1 MAKKK
6 SKKKIKSSCRP
17 DREYITKIICIKNVN
32 KSKFDKIKKYVELI
46 LAEKNH
52 IAKSVPLCDKY
63 LIHKG
68 ILKKEKFDKQYQN
81 LEQLDK
87 NVPKTDIQQA
97 RYDICVKLKNMYDA
111 CEFNS
116 YRTKIKRKP
125 KDKKKL
131 EELKLRKNYKS
142 YKNESYESDLSTL
155 ISYICKQISYSDYIP
170 NEGTSREQLEKD
182 LMDIELQTKKIFNYL
197 ENKANKANNA
207 TSANSMYKKWIKL
220 ITKFSYERI
229 LTLCIKKYLNV
240 LNRKVTFKKLTIT
253 HKNTISSLKTQV
265 GLVNLKKFNAFLN
278 FNIPKQGEIALLF
291 RYNQNYHMDLK
302 DFMISG
308 TQKAKLEDLKR
319 FPTGYKQTQF
329 TFTINVDTL
338 YNQINIYYTLEKIS
352 KNSAIYTK
360 FDLESIQNYNNYVG
374 VDVNIKNNIL
384 ALSDGKTFKANK
396 SLIKKC
402 IRFDNTRKRYQRN
415 KDLNHNPKPYGK
427 EMLLRQEKNNKR
439 SKWYL
444 EQLVNEFLNYCEEKG
459 YNHIVMENLN
469 LKETKSEAKNKDGIN
484 YNRIASLLH
493 LNDIKNVIKR
503 LANKRDIAVS
513 WVNPKYTSRQCP
525 ICGHINKNN
534 RITQEI
540 FCCEKCFH
548 NNNADINAAIN
559 IKNRVFIKE
568 YKSALMKFDKE
579 FNGYKGKVYIKKEE
593 YEELVKNLKNNPNKK
608 NFGYD
613 GIEEWLKLDV

>member
-1 MAKKK
+1 MANKK
-6 SKKKIKSSCRP
+6 SKKKTKSSCRP
-17 DREYITKIICIKNVN
+17 NREYITKIICIKNVN
-32 KSKFDKIKKYVELI
+32 KGKFNKIKEYVELI

-52 IAKSVPLCDKY
+52 IVESVPLCDRY

-68 ILKKEKFDKQYQN
+68 ALKKEKFDKQYQS

-87 NVPKTDIQQA
+87 SVPKTDIQEA
-97 RYDICVKLKNMYDA
+97 RFDVYVKLKNMYNA
-111 CEFNS
+111 CEFS
-116 YRTKIKRKP
+116 SVRTKIKKKP

-155 ISYICKQISYSDYIP
+155 ISYICKQISYSDYIS
-170 NEGTSREQLEKD
+170 NKDILREQLEKN
-182 LMDIELQTKKIFNYL
+182 LIDIELQTKKIFIYL
-197 ENKANKANNA
+197 ENKVNSV
-207 TSANSMYKKWIKL
+207 TSQNSMYKKWIKL

-229 LTLCIKKYLNV
+229 LTLCVKKYLNV

-253 HKNTISSLKTQV
+253 HKNTISSLKTQI
-265 GLVNLKKFNAFLN
+265 GINNNLKKFNAFLN

-308 TQKAKLEDLKR
+308 TQKTKLEDLEK
-319 FPTGYKQTQF
+319 FPTGYRQTQF
-329 TFTINVDTL
+329 KFTINVDTL
-338 YNQINIYYTLEKIS
+338 YNQINIYYALEKTS
-352 KNSAIYTK
+352 KNSAVYTR
-360 FDLESIQNYNNYVG
+360 FDSELIQNYNNYIG

-402 IRFDNTRKRYQRN
+402 IRFDNARKRCQKN
-415 KDLNHNPKPYGK
+415 KDLNHNPRPYGK
-427 EMLLRQEKNNKR
+427 EMLFRQQKNNRR

-444 EQLVNEFLNYCEEKG
+444 EQLVNEFLNYCQEKG

-469 LKETKSEAKNKDGIN
+469 LKENKFEAKNKDGIN

-493 LNDIKNVIKR
+493 LNDIKHVIKR
-503 LANKRDIAVS
+503 LANKRDIAIS
-513 WVNPKYTSRQCP
+513 WVNPKYTSQQCP
-525 ICGHINKNN
+525 ICGYINKNN
-534 RITQEI
+534 RITQEV
-540 FCCEKCFH
+540 FCCENCFH
-548 NNNADINAAIN
+548 NNNADINAAVN

-568 YKSALMKFDKE
+568 YKKSLMKFDKE

-608 NFGYD
+608 NFGYK
-613 GIEEWLKLDV
+613 GIEEWFKLDI

>member
-1 MAKKK
+1 MANKK
-6 SKKKIKSSCRP
+6 SKKKTKCSYKL
-17 DREYITKIICIKNVN
+17 DREYITKTICIKNAN
-32 KSKFDKIKKYVELI
+32 KSKFNKIKEYVELI
-46 LAEKNH
+46 LVEKNH
-52 IAKSVPLCDKY
+52 IVESVPLCDRY

-68 ILKKEKFDKQYQN
+68 ALKKEKFDKQYQS

-87 NVPKTDIQQA
+87 NVPKTDIQEA
-97 RYDICVKLKNMYDA
+97 RFDVYVKLKNMYDA

-116 YRTKIKRKP
+116 VRTKIKRKP

-155 ISYICKQISYSDYIP
+155 ISYICKQVAYINYVP
-170 NEGTSREQLEKD
+170 EKEICKKELEIN
-182 LMDIELQTKKIFNYL
+182 LINVELKEKKIFSYI
-197 ENKANKANNA
+197 EEKAKKAK
-207 TSANSMYKKWIKL
+207 SQNSMYKKWMKL

-229 LTLCIKKYLNV
+229 LTLCVKKYLNV
-240 LNRKVTFKKLTIT
+240 LNRKVIFKKLTIT
-253 HKNTISSLKTQV
+253 HKNTISSLKSQV
-265 GLVNLKKFNAFLN
+265 GLANLKKFNAFLN
-278 FNIPKQGEIALLF
+278 FNIPKQEEIILLF

-302 DFMISG
+302 DFMISNINK
-308 TQKAKLEDLKR
+308 TNNFEK
-319 FPTGYKQTQF
+319 FPIGYLQTQF
-329 TFTINVDTL
+329 KFTINVDTL
-338 YNQINIYYTLEKIS
+338 YNQINIYYSLEKTN
-352 KNSAIYTK
+352 KNSVVHTK
-360 FDLESIQNYNNYVG
+360 FDSKSIQNHDNYIG

-384 ALSDGKTFKANK
+384 ALSDGKTFEANK

-402 IRFDNTRKRYQRN
+402 IRFDNARKRCQRN
-415 KDLNHNPKPYGK
+415 KELNHNPKPYGK
-427 EMLLRQEKNNKR
+427 KMLFRQQKNNRR

-444 EQLVNEFLNYCEEKG
+444 EQLVNELLNYCEEKG

-484 YNRIASLLH
+484 YNRVASLLH
-493 LNDIKNVIKR
+493 LNDIKHVIKR
-503 LANKRDIAVS
+503 LANKRDIVVS
-513 WVNPKYTSRQCP
+513 WVNPKYTSQQCP

-534 RITQEI
+534 RITQEV

-568 YKSALMKFDKE
+568 YKKSLMKFDKE

-613 GIEEWLKLDV
+613 GIEEWLKLDI

>member
-1 MAKKK
+1 MANKK
-6 SKKKIKSSCRP
+6 SKKKTKCSYKP
-17 DREYITKIICIKNVN
+17 DREYITKIICIKNAN
-32 KSKFDKIKKYVELI
+32 KSKFNKIKEYVELI

-52 IAKSVPLCDKY
+52 IVESVPLCDRY

-68 ILKKEKFDKQYQN
+68 ALKKEKFDKQYQG

-87 NVPKTDIQQA
+87 SVPKTDIQEA
-97 RYDICVKLKNMYDA
+97 RFDVYVKLKNMYDA
-111 CEFNS
+111 CEFGS
-116 YRTKIKRKP
+116 VRTKIKRKP

-155 ISYICKQISYSDYIP
+155 ISYICKQVTYI
-170 NEGTSREQLEKD
+170 NYVLEKEICKKE
-182 LMDIELQTKKIFNYL
+182 LEINLIDIELKEKKIFSYI
-197 ENKANKANNA
+197 EEKAKKAK
-207 TSANSMYKKWIKL
+207 SQNSMYIKWLNL

-229 LTLCIKKYLNV
+229 LTLCVKKYLNV
-240 LNRKVTFKKLTIT
+240 LNRKVIFKKLTIT
-253 HKNTISSLKTQV
+253 HKNTTSSLKTQV
-265 GLVNLKKFNAFLN
+265 GLANLKKFNAFLN
-278 FNIPKQGEIALLF
+278 FNIPKQEEITLLF

-302 DFMISG
+302 DFMISN
-308 TQKAKLEDLKR
+308 TNKTSNLKKY
-319 FPTGYKQTQF
+319 PSGYLQTQF
-329 TFTINVDTL
+329 KFTVNVDTL
-338 YNQINIYYTLEKIS
+338 YNQINIYYSLEKTS
-352 KNSAIYTK
+352 KNSAVYTK
-360 FDLESIQNYNNYVG
+360 FDSKSIKNYDNYIG

-402 IRFDNTRKRYQRN
+402 IRFDNARKRCQRN
-415 KDLNHNPKPYGK
+415 KELNHNPKPYGK
-427 EMLLRQEKNNKR
+427 KMLLRQQKNNRR

-444 EQLVNEFLNYCEEKG
+444 EQLINELLNYCEEKG

-484 YNRIASLLH
+484 YNRVASLLH
-493 LNDIKNVIKR
+493 LNDIKHAIKR

-513 WVNPKYTSRQCP
+513 WVNPKYTSQQCP

-534 RITQEI
+534 RIIQEI

-548 NNNADINAAIN
+548 NDNADINAAIN

-568 YKSALMKFDKE
+568 YRKSLMKFDKE

-593 YEELVKNLKNNPNKK
+593 YIDLVKNLKNNPNKK

-613 GIEEWLKLDV
+613 GIIEWLKLDV

>member
-1 MAKKK
+1 M
-6 SKKKIKSSCRP
+6 
-17 DREYITKIICIKNVN
+17 
-32 KSKFDKIKKYVELI
+32 
-46 LAEKNH
+46 AEKNH
-52 IAKSVPLCDKY
+52 IVKSVPLYDKY

-68 ILKKEKFDKQYQN
+68 VLKKEKFNKQYQN
-81 LEQLDK
+81 LEQLNK
-87 NVPKTDIQQA
+87 SIPKTDMHET
-97 RYDICVKLKNMYDA
+97 RFDVYVKLKNMYDA

-116 YRTKIKRKP
+116 YRTKIKK
-125 KDKKKL
+125 KSKNKKKL
-131 EELKLRKNYKS
+131 EELKSRKNYKS

-155 ISYICKQISYSDYIP
+155 ISYICKRISYSDYIP
-170 NEGTSREQLEKD
+170 SEDILREQLEKD
-182 LMDIELQTKKIFNYL
+182 LIDIELQTKKIFTYL
-197 ENKANKANNA
+197 ENKVNNA
-207 TSANSMYKKWIKL
+207 TSANSMYKKWMEL

-253 HKNTISSLKTQV
+253 HQNTISSLKTQV
-265 GLVNLKKFNAFLN
+265 GINNNLKKFNAFLN
-278 FNIPKQGEIALLF
+278 FNIPKQGEIVLLF

-308 TQKAKLEDLKR
+308 TQKAKLEDLER
-319 FPTGYKQTQF
+319 FPTGYRQTQF

-338 YNQINIYYTLEKIS
+338 YNQINIYYTLEKTS
-352 KNSAIYTK
+352 KNSTVYTK
-360 FDLESIQNYNNYVG
+360 FDLESIQNYNNYIG

-402 IRFDNTRKRYQRN
+402 IRFDNTRKRCQRN
-415 KDLNHNPKPYGK
+415 KELNHNPKPYGK
-427 EMLLRQEKNNKR
+427 KMLFKQEKNNRR

-444 EQLVNEFLNYCEEKG
+444 EQLVNELLDYCEEKG

-484 YNRIASLLH
+484 YNRVASLLH
-493 LNDIKNVIKR
+493 LNDIKHVIKR

-513 WVNPKYTSRQCP
+513 WINPKYTSQQCP

-568 YKSALMKFDKE
+568 YKKSLMKFDKE

-613 GIEEWLKLDV
+613 GIEEWLKLDI

>member
-1 MAKKK
+1 MANKK
-6 SKKKIKSSCRP
+6 SKKKTKCSYKP
-17 DREYITKIICIKNVN
+17 NREYITKTLCIKNVN
-32 KSKFDKIKKYVELI
+32 KGKFNKVKKYVELI

-52 IAKSVPLCDKY
+52 IVENVPICDRY

-68 ILKKEKFDKQYQN
+68 ILKKEKFNKQYQN
-81 LEQLDK
+81 LEQLNK
-87 NVPKTDIQQA
+87 SIPKTDMHEA
-97 RYDICVKLKNMYDA
+97 RFDVYVKLKNMYNA

-155 ISYICKQISYSDYIP
+155 ISYICKQISYSDYVP
-170 NEGTSREQLEKD
+170 NKSISRKQLEKD
-182 LMDIELQTKKIFNYL
+182 LIDTELQTKKIFTYL
-197 ENKANKANNA
+197 ENKANNA
-207 TSANSMYKKWIKL
+207 TSANSMYKKWMEL

-253 HKNTISSLKTQV
+253 HQNTISSLKTQI

-302 DFMISG
+302 DLMISN
-308 TQKAKLEDLKR
+308 TNKTSDLKKY
-319 FPTGYKQTQF
+319 PTGYKQTQF
-329 TFTINVDTL
+329 KFTINVDTL
-338 YNQINIYYTLEKIS
+338 YNQINIYYVLEKTS

-360 FDLESIQNYNNYVG
+360 FDSESIQNYNNCIG

-402 IRFDNTRKRYQRN
+402 IRFDNARKRCQKN

-427 EMLLRQEKNNKR
+427 EMLYRQKKNNRR

-444 EQLVNEFLNYCEEKG
+444 EQLVNGFLDYCQEKG

-469 LKETKSEAKNKDGIN
+469 LKENKSEAKNKDGIN
-484 YNRIASLLH
+484 YNRVASLLR
-493 LNDIKNVIKR
+493 LNNIKHVIKR

-513 WVNPKYTSRQCP
+513 WVNPKYTSQQCP
-525 ICGHINKNN
+525 ICGHINKDN
-534 RITQEI
+534 RITQEV
-540 FCCEKCFH
+540 FCCENCFH

-559 IKNRVFIKE
+559 IKNRMFIKE
-568 YKSALMKFDKE
+568 YKSLLMKFDKE

-593 YEELVKNLKNNPNKK
+593 YEELVKNLKNNPNVK
-608 NFGYD
+608 NFGYK
-613 GIEEWLKLDV
+613 GIEEWFKLDV

>member
-1 MAKKK
+1 M
-6 SKKKIKSSCRP
+6 
-17 DREYITKIICIKNVN
+17 
-32 KSKFDKIKKYVELI
+32 
-46 LAEKNH
+46 AEKNH
-52 IAKSVPLCDKY
+52 IVKSVPLYDKY

-68 ILKKEKFDKQYQN
+68 VLKKEKFNKQYQN
-81 LEQLDK
+81 LEQLNK
-87 NVPKTDIQQA
+87 SIPKTDMHET
-97 RYDICVKLKNMYDA
+97 RFDVYVKLKNMYDA

-116 YRTKIKRKP
+116 YRTKIKK
-125 KDKKKL
+125 KSKNKKKL
-131 EELKLRKNYKS
+131 EELKSRKNYKS

-155 ISYICKQISYSDYIP
+155 ISYICKRISYSDYIP
-170 NEGTSREQLEKD
+170 SEDILREQLEKD
-182 LMDIELQTKKIFNYL
+182 LIDIELQTKKIFTYL
-197 ENKANKANNA
+197 ENKANNA
-207 TSANSMYKKWIKL
+207 TSANSMYKKWMEL

-253 HKNTISSLKTQV
+253 HQNTISSLKTQV
-265 GLVNLKKFNAFLN
+265 GINNNLKKFNAFLN
-278 FNIPKQGEIALLF
+278 FNIPKQGEIVLLF

-308 TQKAKLEDLKR
+308 TQKAKLEDLER

-329 TFTINVDTL
+329 KFTINVDTL
-338 YNQINIYYTLEKIS
+338 YNQINIYYALEKTS
-352 KNSAIYTK
+352 KNSAVYTR
-360 FDLESIQNYNNYVG
+360 FDSELIQNYNNYVG

-384 ALSDGKTFKANK
+384 ALSDGKTFKTNE

-402 IRFDNTRKRYQRN
+402 IRFDNARKRCQKN
-415 KDLNHNPKPYGK
+415 KDLNHNPRPYGK
-427 EMLLRQEKNNKR
+427 EMLLKQQKNNRR

-444 EQLVNEFLNYCEEKG
+444 EQLVNGFLDYCQEKG

-493 LNDIKNVIKR
+493 LNDIKHVIKR

-513 WVNPKYTSRQCP
+513 WVNPKYTSQQCP
-525 ICGHINKNN
+525 ICGYINKSN
-534 RITQEI
+534 RITQEV
-540 FCCEKCFH
+540 FCCENCFH
-548 NNNADINAAIN
+548 NNNADINAAVN

-568 YKSALMKFDKE
+568 YRKSLMKFDKE

-593 YEELVKNLKNNPNKK
+593 YIDLVKNLKNNPNKK

-613 GIEEWLKLDV
+613 GMIEWLKLDI

>member
-1 MAKKK
+1 MANKK
-6 SKKKIKSSCRP
+6 SKKKTKCSYKP
-17 DREYITKIICIKNVN
+17 DKEYITKTICIKNAN
-32 KSKFDKIKKYVELI
+32 KSKFNKIKEYVELI

-52 IAKSVPLCDKY
+52 IVESVPLCDRY

-68 ILKKEKFDKQYQN
+68 VLKKEKFDKQYQS

-87 NVPKTDIQQA
+87 NVPKTDIQEA
-97 RYDICVKLKNMYDA
+97 RFDVYVKLKNMYNA
-111 CEFNS
+111 CEFGS
-116 YRTKIKRKP
+116 VRTKIKRKP

-131 EELKLRKNYKS
+131 EELKLRKNCKS
-142 YKNESYESDLSTL
+142 YKNESYESDLSNL
-155 ISYICKQISYSDYIP
+155 ISYICKQIVYVNYAPEKEICKK
-170 NEGTSREQLEKD
+170 ELEIN
-182 LMDIELQTKKIFNYL
+182 LINVELKEKKIFSYI
-197 ENKANKANNA
+197 EEKAKKAK
-207 TSANSMYKKWIKL
+207 SQNSMYIKWLNL

-229 LTLCIKKYLNV
+229 LTLCVKKYLNV
-240 LNRKVTFKKLTIT
+240 LNRKVIFKKLTIS
-253 HKNTISSLKTQV
+253 HKNTISSLKTQI

-278 FNIPKQGEIALLF
+278 FNIPKQEEITLLF
-291 RYNQNYHMDLK
+291 RYNQKYHMDLK
-302 DFMISG
+302 NFMISNMNK
-308 TQKAKLEDLKR
+308 TNNFEK
-319 FPTGYKQTQF
+319 FPTGYIQTQF
-329 TFTINVDTL
+329 KFTVNVDTL
-338 YNQINIYYTLEKIS
+338 YNQINIYYFLEKTS
-352 KNSAIYTK
+352 KNSSVYTK
-360 FDLESIQNYNNYVG
+360 FDSKSIQNYDNYIG

-402 IRFDNTRKRYQRN
+402 IRFDNARKRYQRN
-415 KDLNHNPKPYGK
+415 KELNHNPKPYGK
-427 EMLLRQEKNNKR
+427 KMLFKQEKNNRR

-444 EQLVNEFLNYCEEKG
+444 EQLVNELLDYCEEKG

-469 LKETKSEAKNKDGIN
+469 LKETKSEAKNEDGIN
-484 YNRIASLLH
+484 YNRLASLFH
-493 LNDIKNVIKR
+493 LNDIKHVIKR

-513 WVNPKYTSRQCP
+513 WVNPKYTSQQCP

-568 YKSALMKFDKE
+568 YKKSLMKFDKE

-593 YEELVKNLKNNPNKK
+593 YIDLVKNLKNNPNKK

-613 GIEEWLKLDV
+613 GIIEWLKLDV

>member
-1 MAKKK
+1 MANKK
-6 SKKKIKSSCRP
+6 SKKKTKCSYKL
-17 DREYITKIICIKNVN
+17 DREYITKTICIKNAN
-32 KSKFDKIKKYVELI
+32 KSKFNKIKEYVELI
-46 LAEKNH
+46 LVEKNH
-52 IAKSVPLCDKY
+52 IVESVPLCDRY

-68 ILKKEKFDKQYQN
+68 ALKKEKFDKQYQS

-87 NVPKTDIQQA
+87 NVPKTDIQEA
-97 RYDICVKLKNMYDA
+97 RFDVYVKLKNMYDA

-116 YRTKIKRKP
+116 VRTKIKRKP

-155 ISYICKQISYSDYIP
+155 ISYICKQVAYINYVP
-170 NEGTSREQLEKD
+170 EKEICKKELEIN
-182 LMDIELQTKKIFNYL
+182 LINVELKEKKIFSYI
-197 ENKANKANNA
+197 EEKAKKAK
-207 TSANSMYKKWIKL
+207 SQNSMYKKWMKL

-229 LTLCIKKYLNV
+229 LTLCVKKYLNV
-240 LNRKVTFKKLTIT
+240 LNRKVIFKKLTIT
-253 HKNTISSLKTQV
+253 HKNTISSLKSQV
-265 GLVNLKKFNAFLN
+265 GLANLKKFNAFLN
-278 FNIPKQGEIALLF
+278 FNIPKQEEIILLF

-302 DFMISG
+302 DFMISNINK
-308 TQKAKLEDLKR
+308 TNNFEK
-319 FPTGYKQTQF
+319 FPIGYLQTQF
-329 TFTINVDTL
+329 KFTINVDTL
-338 YNQINIYYTLEKIS
+338 YNQINIYYSLEKTS
-352 KNSAIYTK
+352 KNSVVHTK
-360 FDLESIQNYNNYVG
+360 FDSKSIQNHDNYIG

-384 ALSDGKTFKANK
+384 ALSDGKTFEANK

-402 IRFDNTRKRYQRN
+402 IRFDNARKRCQRN
-415 KDLNHNPKPYGK
+415 KELNHNPKPYGK
-427 EMLLRQEKNNKR
+427 KMLFRQQKNNRR

-444 EQLVNEFLNYCEEKG
+444 EQLVNELLNYCEEKG

-484 YNRIASLLH
+484 YNRVASLLH
-493 LNDIKNVIKR
+493 LNDIKHVIKR
-503 LANKRDIAVS
+503 LANKRDIVVS
-513 WVNPKYTSRQCP
+513 WVNPKYTSQQCP

-548 NNNADINAAIN
+548 NNNADINAAVN

-568 YKSALMKFDKE
+568 YRKSLMKFDKE
-579 FNGYKGKVYIKKEE
+579 FNGYKGKIYIKKEE

-613 GIEEWLKLDV
+613 GIIEWLKLDI

>member
-1 MAKKK
+1 MANKK
-6 SKKKIKSSCRP
+6 SKKKAKSSCRP
-17 DREYITKIICIKNVN
+17 NREYITKIICIKNIN
-32 KSKFDKIKKYVELI
+32 NSKFNKIKEYVELI

-52 IAKSVPLCDKY
+52 IAESVLLYDRY

-97 RYDICVKLKNMYDA
+97 RYDVCIKLKNMYDT
-111 CEFNS
+111 CEFSS

-155 ISYICKQISYSDYIP
+155 ISCICKQISYSDYIP
-170 NEGTSREQLEKD
+170 SKDISREQLEKD
-182 LMDIELQTKKIFNYL
+182 LIDIELQTKKIFMYL
-197 ENKANKANNA
+197 ENKANSA
-207 TSANSMYKKWIKL
+207 TSQNSMYKKWMKL

-229 LTLCIKKYLNV
+229 LTICVKKYLNV
-240 LNRKVTFKKLTIT
+240 LNRKVTFKKLTIS

-265 GLVNLKKFNAFLN
+265 GINNDLKKFNAFLN
-278 FNIPKQGEIALLF
+278 FNIPKQGEIVLLF

-308 TQKAKLEDLKR
+308 TQKAKLEDLER
-319 FPTGYKQTQF
+319 FPTGYRQTQF

-338 YNQINIYYTLEKIS
+338 YNQINIYYTLEKTS
-352 KNSAIYTK
+352 KNSTVYTK
-360 FDLESIQNYNNYVG
+360 FDLESIQNYNNYIG

-402 IRFDNTRKRYQRN
+402 IRFDNTRKRCQRN
-415 KDLNHNPKPYGK
+415 KELNHNPKPYGK
-427 EMLLRQEKNNKR
+427 KMLFKQEKNNRR

-444 EQLVNEFLNYCEEKG
+444 EQLVNELLDYCEEKG

-484 YNRIASLLH
+484 YNRVASLLH
-493 LNDIKNVIKR
+493 LNDIKHVIKR

-513 WVNPKYTSRQCP
+513 WINPKYTSQQCP

-568 YKSALMKFDKE
+568 YKKSLMKFDKE

-613 GIEEWLKLDV
+613 GIEEWLKLDI

>member
-1 MAKKK
+1 MANKK
-6 SKKKIKSSCRP
+6 SKKKTKCSYKP
-17 DREYITKIICIKNVN
+17 NREYITKIICIKNSN
-32 KSKFDKIKKYVELI
+32 KNKFNKVKKYVELI

-52 IAKSVPLCDKY
+52 IVKNVPLCDRY

-68 ILKKEKFDKQYQN
+68 ILKKEKFNKQYQN

-87 NVPKTDIQQA
+87 SIPKTDMHEA
-97 RYDICVKLKNMYDA
+97 RFDVYVKLKNMYNA

-125 KDKKKL
+125 KGKKKL

-155 ISYICKQISYSDYIP
+155 ISYICKQISYSDYVP
-170 NEGTSREQLEKD
+170 NKSISRKQLEKD
-182 LMDIELQTKKIFNYL
+182 LIDAELQTKKIFTYL
-197 ENKANKANNA
+197 ENKANNA
-207 TSANSMYKKWIKL
+207 TSANSMYKKWMEL

-229 LTLCIKKYLNV
+229 LTLCVKKYLNV

-253 HKNTISSLKTQV
+253 HQNTISSLKTQI

-302 DFMISG
+302 DLMISN
-308 TQKAKLEDLKR
+308 TNKTSDLKKY
-319 FPTGYKQTQF
+319 PTGYKQTQF
-329 TFTINVDTL
+329 KFTINVDTL
-338 YNQINIYYTLEKIS
+338 YNQINIYYVLEKTS

-360 FDLESIQNYNNYVG
+360 FDSESIQNYNNCIG

-402 IRFDNTRKRYQRN
+402 IRFDNARKRCQKN

-427 EMLLRQEKNNKR
+427 EMLYRQKKNNRR

-444 EQLVNEFLNYCEEKG
+444 EQLVNGFLDYCQEKG

-469 LKETKSEAKNKDGIN
+469 LKENKSEAKNKDGIN
-484 YNRIASLLH
+484 YNRVASLLR
-493 LNDIKNVIKR
+493 LNNIKHVIKR

-513 WVNPKYTSRQCP
+513 WVNPKYTSQQCP
-525 ICGHINKNN
+525 ICGHINKDN
-534 RITQEI
+534 RITQEV
-540 FCCEKCFH
+540 FCCENCFH

-559 IKNRVFIKE
+559 IKNRMFIKE
-568 YKSALMKFDKE
+568 YKSLLMKFDKE

-593 YEELVKNLKNNPNKK
+593 YEELVKNLKNNPNVK
-608 NFGYD
+608 NFGYK
-613 GIEEWLKLDV
+613 GIEEWFKLDV

>member
-1 MAKKK
+1 MANKK
-6 SKKKIKSSCRP
+6 SKKKTKCSYKP
-17 DREYITKIICIKNVN
+17 NREYITKTLCIKNVN
-32 KSKFDKIKKYVELI
+32 KGKFNKVKKYVELI

-52 IAKSVPLCDKY
+52 IVENVPLCDRY

-68 ILKKEKFDKQYQN
+68 ILKKEKFNKQYQN
-81 LEQLDK
+81 LEQLNK
-87 NVPKTDIQQA
+87 SIPKTDMHEA
-97 RYDICVKLKNMYDA
+97 RFDVYVKLKNMYNA
-111 CEFNS
+111 YEFNS

-155 ISYICKQISYSDYIP
+155 ISYICKQISYSDYVP
-170 NEGTSREQLEKD
+170 NKSISRKQLEKD
-182 LMDIELQTKKIFNYL
+182 LIDTELQTKKIFTYL
-197 ENKANKANNA
+197 ENKANNA
-207 TSANSMYKKWIKL
+207 TSANSMYKKWMEL

-229 LTLCIKKYLNV
+229 LTLCVKKYLNV

-253 HKNTISSLKTQV
+253 HQNTISSLKTQI

-302 DFMISG
+302 DLMISN
-308 TQKAKLEDLKR
+308 TNKISDLKKY
-319 FPTGYKQTQF
+319 PTGYKQTQF
-329 TFTINVDTL
+329 KFTINVDTL
-338 YNQINIYYTLEKIS
+338 YNQINIYYVLEKTS

-360 FDLESIQNYNNYVG
+360 FDSESIQNYNNCIG

-402 IRFDNTRKRYQRN
+402 IRFDNARKRCQKN
-415 KDLNHNPKPYGK
+415 KDLNHNPRPYGK
-427 EMLLRQEKNNKR
+427 EMLFRQQKNNRR

-444 EQLVNEFLNYCEEKG
+444 EQLVNEFLDYCEEKD

-469 LKETKSEAKNKDGIN
+469 LKENKFEAKNKDGIN

-493 LNDIKNVIKR
+493 LNDIKHVIKR
-503 LANKRDIAVS
+503 LANKRDIAIS
-513 WVNPKYTSRQCP
+513 WVNPKYTSQQCP
-525 ICGHINKNN
+525 ICGYINKNN
-534 RITQEI
+534 RITQEV
-540 FCCEKCFH
+540 FCCENCFH
-548 NNNADINAAIN
+548 NNNADINAAVN

-568 YKSALMKFDKE
+568 YKKSLMKFDKE
-579 FNGYKGKVYIKKEE
+579 FNGYKGKIYIKKEE

-608 NFGYD
+608 NFGYK
-613 GIEEWLKLDV
+613 GIEEWFKLDI